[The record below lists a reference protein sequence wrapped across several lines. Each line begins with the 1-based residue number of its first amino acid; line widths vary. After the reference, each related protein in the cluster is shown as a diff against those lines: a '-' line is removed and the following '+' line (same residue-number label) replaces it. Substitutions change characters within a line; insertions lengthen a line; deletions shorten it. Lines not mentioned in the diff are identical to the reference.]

1 MISKRRRT
9 MRPRSYRTAEVE
21 TSIHL
26 PKVEGGVQPQQALE
40 AAATLLIEGDSNS
53 ISSSSSNSNLK
64 WRTISITK
72 MRYRMSSRC
81 IMNNNIKT
89 RKRTM
94 MT

>member
-1 MISKRRRT
+1 
-9 MRPRSYRTAEVE
+9 MRPKSYRTAEVE